1 MGIMDPFSQPT
12 GNHYRSHQSDS
23 VHLVGRLHAERC
35 GQVIG
40 GSGEGAGQDMEDGM
54 TALEL
59 AIKFHETYE
68 RLAPSFGYE
77 TRRETRAFDP
87 VTPNGKLM
95 VAVCGELLPTLSV
108 ADLNKLRR
116 LAVGWRASI
125 AFVSCAD
132 ELESVLNGQP

>member
-1 MGIMDPFSQPT
+1 
-12 GNHYRSHQSDS
+12 
-23 VHLVGRLHAERC
+23 
-35 GQVIG
+35 
-40 GSGEGAGQDMEDGM
+40 MEDGM